1 MKILYV
7 GHYKEG
13 TGWAKATIDN
23 MIALDSLEGVE
34 VVARN
39 VRLAKET
46 EIPQQIADME
56 SKDLQNIDI
65 CIQHVLPHHLI
76 ATNKFKKNIAFFE
89 GETDTILY
97 CGNWHQLL
105 MCMDEIWVPC
115 QTNLNT
121 LKNDGMKNVKVV
133 PHPSDVSLLKK
144 MEGLTSRGL
153 VQDNF
158 KFYFIGEVNDRKN
171 IRSIIRCFHAEFSPS
186 EPVDLLL
193 KVSHPSGPA
202 AAQHFI
208 EAISKEVKDSLRIYA
223 NPEIYKKEQIV
234 AERLSDEDLRN
245 IHNVCDC
252 YVAPSHGEA
261 WNIPA
266 FEAMAFG
273 NTPICSKEGGALEYI
288 DPNNVNTGMLID
300 GIYKICNHKNAA
312 FNNIATGRETWFEPD
327 DKQIMKSMRYYYEN
341 KKSINREDGWNQA
354 RKFDYDNIS
363 KIMWKALNE

>member
-144 MEGLTSRGL
+144 MQGLTSRGL

-158 KFYFIGEVNDRKN
+158 KFYFI
-171 IRSIIRCFHAEFSPS
+171 I
-186 EPVDLLL
+186 LLSF
-193 KVSHPSGPA
+193 VT
-202 AAQHFI
+202 F
-208 EAISKEVKDSLRIYA
+208 
-223 NPEIYKKEQIV
+223 EQIV
-234 AERLSDEDLRN
+234 FKTC
-245 IHNVCDC
+245 IF
-252 YVAPSHGEA
+252 
-261 WNIPA
+261 I
-266 FEAMAFG
+266 F
-273 NTPICSKEGGALEYI
+273 
-288 DPNNVNTGMLID
+288 
-300 GIYKICNHKNAA
+300 
-312 FNNIATGRETWFEPD
+312 
-327 DKQIMKSMRYYYEN
+327 
-341 KKSINREDGWNQA
+341 
-354 RKFDYDNIS
+354 
-363 KIMWKALNE
+363 LNSFITR